1 MKIGRN
7 SLASL
12 IILAAFLVCPFALR
26 SQGEDLDRCQRRIAH
41 ADHELHEAIAKH
53 GRHSKQAN
61 HERQELLEARESCW
75 RERHEWW
82 EEHERRWHKEH
93 DWNDHDHD

>member
-1 MKIGRN
+1 MDTGKN
-7 SLASL
+7 SFVSVFF
-12 IILAAFLVCPFALR
+12 AAALLCAFVPR
-26 SQGEDLDRCQRRIAH
+26 LHGEDLDRCQRQIAH

-61 HERQELLEARESCW
+61 HERSELREAREKCW

-82 EEHERRWHKEH
+82 EEHEHRWHNER